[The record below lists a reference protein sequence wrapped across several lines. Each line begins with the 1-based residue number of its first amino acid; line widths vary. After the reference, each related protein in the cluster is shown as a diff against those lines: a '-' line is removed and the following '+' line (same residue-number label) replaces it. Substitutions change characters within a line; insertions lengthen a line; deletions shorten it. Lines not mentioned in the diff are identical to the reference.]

1 MTEDSKPT
9 DNAIAERMNGIL
21 KTEWIY
27 GISLFKNEEQAR
39 QRIGQ
44 MIQFYNY
51 DRPHMSIG
59 MKKPMDV
66 YEGEVPGENLWKKK
80 GKTKL

>member
-1 MTEDSKPT
+1 MTECYKPT
-9 DNAIAERMNGIL
+9 DNAVAERMNGIL

-27 GISLFKNEEQAR
+27 GTALFKSEQQAKEK
-39 QRIGQ
+39 IAQ

-51 DRPHMSIG
+51 QRPHMSIG

-66 YEGEVPGENLWKKK
+66 YEGEVPGDNLWKKK
-80 GKTKL
+80 AK